1 MSETVFQF
9 EDISNQSRRRQRGA
23 DYRLFRVRVAGT
35 ILGEI
40 EYRRVPHL
48 RLMAWEATHA
58 NGEHRAV
65 HERQTQAAK
74 ALAWDGTGYPFP
86 L

>member
-1 MSETVFQF
+1 MTVFQF
-9 EDISNQSRRRQRGA
+9 EDITNQSKRRQRNA
-23 DYRLFRVRVAGT
+23 DYRLLHVRVAGT
-35 ILGEI
+35 LLGVI
-40 EYRRVPHL
+40 EYRWVRHL

-65 HERQTQAAK
+65 HERQEQAAK